1 LARNQTPNNWLSSYV
16 NISQEFRKVM
26 YRKKVMEEAKQR
38 AEQGIEEGALSPVY
52 IPGSP
57 EYTASSPVYGSS
69 PMAAAQY
76 QQQQPLRFG
85 TVANFAQYTPSSP
98 QYSSIMSP
106 DGSPVVLTGSPTGVV
121 VPSNPLQA
129 VMPVGIQG
137 GPAQP
142 AVQGVLAVTPEIPKE
157 GDKGEGQGKK
167 TVMVNLGQQPQ

>member
-1 LARNQTPNNWLSSYV
+1 
-16 NISQEFRKVM
+16 
-26 YRKKVMEEAKQR
+26 MEEAKQR
-38 AEQGIEEGALSPVY
+38 AEQGIEEGALSPIY

-106 DGSPVVLTGSPTGVV
+106 DGSPVVLTGSPTAVV
-121 VPSNPLQA
+121 LPSNPLQP
-129 VMPVGIQG
+129 VVPVGVQG
-137 GPAQP
+137 GPAPVQP
-142 AVQGVLAVTPEIPKE
+142 AMQGVLAVTPEAAKE
-157 GDKGEGQGKK
+157 DDKGEGKGKK
-167 TVMVNLGQQPQ
+167 TVMVNLGQ